1 MVNGMRR
8 DKNTITCSAVD
19 FGKGKILT
27 AFIFDPNNKKSA
39 ELSFKELSEGLYTL
53 VHNFPIIGRYTMIVL
68 EDGKPTKQD
77 FIDIVL

>member
-1 MVNGMRR
+1 MDNTKHRG
-8 DKNTITCSAVD
+8 KNTITCSATD
-19 FGKGKILT
+19 FGKGKILS
-27 AFIFDPNNKKSA
+27 AYIFDPNNKKSD

-53 VHNFPIIGRYTMIVL
+53 VHSFPILGRYTMVVL

>member
-1 MVNGMRR
+1 MRR
-8 DKNTITCSAVD
+8 GKNTITCSAAD

-27 AFIFDPNNKKSA
+27 AYIFDPNNKKSA

-53 VHNFPIIGRYTMIVL
+53 VHNFPVLGRYTMVVL
-68 EDGKPTKQD
+68 ENGKSTKQE